1 MPTETVDSRYTTLDC
16 LTTPALVESLQRSQT
31 QAGVATSAVT
41 SQLAQ
46 CVDQARDRLIDSQG
60 RLIFLGAGASG
71 RIAVQDGAELWPT
84 FGWPDERLLLL
95 VAGGDAALTRSIEGA
110 EDNTD
115 DAAAGV
121 VDANVGLD
129 DVVLGLAASGAT
141 PWTCAWIEASAKRG
155 ALTIGISNNKP
166 ASLLE
171 VAEHGI
177 HLDGGSEALAGSTRL
192 AAGTAQMIAL
202 NMFSTALMVKLNRT
216 YGNLM
221 VDMAASN
228 AKLEKR
234 RLVML
239 SEIVPDCREADAR
252 AALLE
257 TDGNVKT
264 AALVLHGMNCRDAS
278 VLLGKVQGS
287 LRDAL
292 QQLPSSD

>member
-1 MPTETVDSRYTTLDC
+1 MPTETVDSRYTSLDC
-16 LTTPALVESLQRSQT
+16 LATPALLDCLQQSQT
-31 QAGVATSAVT
+31 QAAAATAAVA
-41 SQLAQ
+41 SQLAL
-46 CVDQARDRLIDSQG
+46 CVDQARSRLIEGKG
-60 RLIFLGAGASG
+60 RLVFLGAGASG

-95 VAGGDAALTRSIEGA
+95 IAGGDAALTRSVEGA

-121 VDANVGLD
+121 AAADIGPN

-141 PWTCAWIEASAKRG
+141 PWTCTWIEAAVRRG
-155 ALTIGISNNKP
+155 ALTIGMSSNKP
-166 ASLLE
+166 SRLLE

-177 HLDGGSEALAGSTRL
+177 FLDSGSEALAGSTRL
-192 AAGTAQMIAL
+192 AAGTAQKIAL

-221 VDMAASN
+221 VDMAANN
-228 AKLEKR
+228 AKLEQR

-239 SEIVPDCREADAR
+239 AKIVPGSNETDAR
-252 AALLE
+252 AALRE

-264 AALVLHGMNCRDAS
+264 AALVLRGMSCSDADE
-278 VLLGKVQGS
+278 LLGKVQGS

-292 QQLPSSD
+292 QRL